1 MEKNTPKSSSKLRD
15 SLKDIPDNLFD
26 KDPNQEVKV
35 YLLQKQ
41 FQNQP
46 ETLITLIRKM
56 LKG

>member
-1 MEKNTPKSSSKLRD
+1 MEKNTPKFSSKLREN
-15 SLKDIPDNLFD
+15 LKNIPDDLFD

-41 FQNQP
+41 FQKQP

>member
-1 MEKNTPKSSSKLRD
+1 MANNTPKSSSKLRD

-46 ETLITLIRKM
+46 ETLITLIIKM